1 MKKRN
6 EISNDELM
14 YRQLLKESLHIKPSR
29 KAVQILE
36 DRITKVL
43 VKLGVDVTKNKESVD
58 MQMSLLGID
67 INSISEE
74 QMKSAA
80 GLYIS
85 VTRNGEPIPYAY
97 ISGAKLADGRYTFPI
112 MYWEN
117 NILDEGV
124 PETI

>member
-1 MKKRN
+1 MSNRN
-6 EISNDELM
+6 EISSDELM
-14 YRQLLKESLHIKPSR
+14 YRQLLQESLQIKPSR

-43 VKLGVDVTKNKESVD
+43 VKLGVDVTKNKESID
-58 MQMSLLGID
+58 LQMSLLGID

-74 QMKSAA
+74 QMPSAA
-80 GLYIS
+80 GLYVS
-85 VTRNGEPIPYAY
+85 VTKKGEPTPYAY

-112 MYWEN
+112 MYWETN
-117 NILDEGV
+117 TLDEGV